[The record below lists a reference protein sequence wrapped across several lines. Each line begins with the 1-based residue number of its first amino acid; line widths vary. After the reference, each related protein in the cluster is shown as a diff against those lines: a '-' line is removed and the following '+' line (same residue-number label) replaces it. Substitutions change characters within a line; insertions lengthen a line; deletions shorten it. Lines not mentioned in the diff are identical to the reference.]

1 MNFIRS
7 LQVTKSNI
15 RRVEDIE
22 KYDVDPSYLVEQAGS
37 STGGK
42 LSGRVELKDV
52 SFGYSRLKPPLI
64 ENFHFVLNSGESI
77 AFVGASGSGK
87 STISKVIHSTL
98 KS

>member
-1 MNFIRS
+1 M
-7 LQVTKSNI
+7 
-15 RRVEDIE
+15 
-22 KYDVDPSYLVEQAGS
+22 EQAGS

-87 STISKVIHSTL
+87 STISKVISGLYRPWQGQVLMDGKPTDEIQ
-98 KS
+98 KQS